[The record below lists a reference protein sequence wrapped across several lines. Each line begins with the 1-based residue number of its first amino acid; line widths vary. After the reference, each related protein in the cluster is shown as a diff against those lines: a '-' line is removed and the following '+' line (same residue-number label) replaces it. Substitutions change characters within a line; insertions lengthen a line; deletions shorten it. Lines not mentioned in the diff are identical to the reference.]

1 MTPII
6 PTMDY
11 LYEFDGFAYH
21 NENGKHVLTHH
32 ETMQT
37 FELKYTFGTDKIPT
51 YEEFQEVV
59 DLWKV

>member
-1 MTPII
+1 
-6 PTMDY
+6 MDY